1 MGLVFDTH
9 PGAGDPVMRSL
20 PGLVEGASTLIGPQL
35 EVVTCDGG
43 DCFEDWTHLALAD
56 EAGDFLFDPLLP
68 PEEGV
73 DDPAAEVNAWYHLQS
88 FLGRYQELGFEGFDE
103 PAIAVVGFP
112 FDDWGI
118 LAGAT
123 GLDDRPAVLFSRL
136 DDFDI
141 AYDPDVYGHEL
152 GHLVL
157 PIPDPAIVSTGLSG
171 AVPALAEGS
180 ADYFSASTMGDPDTG
195 EWSADFLGLPW
206 LNSADNDIRCP
217 DDLVGQAHADGRM
230 WQGALWDLR
239 ELFGQD
245 LVDRAAWQTL
255 SSLGYGPSWQDVATG
270 LRQAL
275 EPELDASQR
284 PELLAVLT
292 DRGMLDCEPFLRLA
306 PGDPAWLEVPSSDEE
321 VWDPDTGEAVDYGR
335 LPTALQLVVNVP
347 GDATEVRF
355 GLEQD
360 REEDDPLVQPSDLTV
375 HLRWDEPVEWAA
387 QGDELTVTADR
398 ELLASEPLV
407 LAAPPAGLLYA
418 SISSRSGEGAFFD
431 VFVEIDSAR

>member
-1 MGLVFDTH
+1 MRSLVALAFLLVGCVSAEPTPEPLPQGPMGLVFDTH

-152 GHLVL
+152 GHLSSEHVQMHLAAALVIAGAHMVL
-157 PIPDPAIVSTGLSG
+157 PSFVSLPLTRALLLWYRRGELTCDRAGLLGCRDLG
-171 AVPALAEGS
+171 ASLTALAKLCGGNGPGTRS
-180 ADYFSASTMGDPDTG
+180 RTT
-195 EWSADFLGLPW
+195 
-206 LNSADNDIRCP
+206 
-217 DDLVGQAHADGRM
+217 
-230 WQGALWDLR
+230 LR
-239 ELFGQD
+239 LEPF
-245 LVDRAAWQTL
+245 V
-255 SSLGYGPSWQDVATG
+255 
-270 LRQAL
+270 RQAREMAL
-275 EPELDASQR
+275 AQEGDKVNDLLSTLLVLNRTHPFVVARAMHLIDWVEHGSYL
-284 PELLAVLT
+284 ELLA
-292 DRGMLDCEPFLRLA
+292 G
-306 PGDPAWLEVPSSDEE
+306 G
-321 VWDPDTGEAVDYGR
+321 
-335 LPTALQLVVNVP
+335 
-347 GDATEVRF
+347 
-355 GLEQD
+355 
-360 REEDDPLVQPSDLTV
+360 
-375 HLRWDEPVEWAA
+375 AA
-387 QGDELTVTADR
+387 R
-398 ELLASEPLV
+398 
-407 LAAPPAGLLYA
+407 
-418 SISSRSGEGAFFD
+418 
-431 VFVEIDSAR
+431 